1 MAKLITKFR
10 YLKPSR
16 KRKAGGYA
24 TYIATREGVEKLPQ
38 EQKTYADYIATRP
51 RSQGL
56 FSDEGVEI
64 NLRQLS
70 RELNSYQGNLWT
82 VILSL
87 SREFLSTMKGI
98 VAESDHRHASML
110 FKLSVE
116 MAMLMNIVAA
126 FVRSASEIA
135 EQFHIPQGNLR
146 WYAAFHNEKHHPH
159 VHLMIWSEDEK
170 EGYLSEKGVEKLRSS
185 FAKSIFAQD
194 WCNIYDR
201 YTEARNALRQESRE
215 RMREIVGAIN
225 AGSYENQT
233 IENLLLQLVR
243 QLSTSTGKKQ
253 YGYLKPELK
262 RLVDAI
268 VTEFSKDS
276 RIAELYDL
284 WYEQKESGIR
294 FYQDEM
300 PERVPLTD
308 NPEFRTIKNMILQEA
323 ETLAF
328 ADLPDRAAQEKHG
341 GEEAKQTET
350 GNYNHGKNAANH
362 NENHNRYQIASTVA
376 CLFASLAQLLY
387 EDSDRHKISK
397 IDRKQRRQIDEKKQ
411 AQGIKLE

>member
-10 YLKPSR
+10 YLKPTK

-38 EQKTYADYIATRP
+38 EKTYADYIATRP

-87 SREFLSTMKGI
+87 SREDAERLGFDTAARWRDFL
-98 VAESDHRHASML
+98 
-110 FKLSVE
+110 
-116 MAMLMNIVAA
+116 
-126 FVRSASEIA
+126 RSERSEIA

-159 VHLMIWSEDEK
+159 VHLMVWSEDEK
-170 EGYLSEKGVEKLRSS
+170 EGYLSEKGIEKLRSS

-215 RMREIVGAIN
+215 RMREIIGAIN
-225 AGSYENQT
+225 TGTYENKT

-262 RLVDAI
+262 RLVDVI
-268 VTEFSKDS
+268 VTEFAKDP

-300 PERVPLTD
+300 PERVPLVD

-323 ETLAF
+323 ENLAF
-328 ADLPDRAAQEKHG
+328 AGLPNRAAQEKQDR
-341 GEEAKQTET
+341 EEAKQTGT
-350 GNYNHGKNAANH
+350 GLYNPGKHKANYNTNRNH
-362 NENHNRYQIASTVA
+362 TVIASTVA
-376 CLFASLAQLLY
+376 RLFASLALLFY
-387 EDSDRHKISK
+387 DDPDRHKISK
-397 IDRKQRRQIDEKKQ
+397 IDRKQRRQIDDKKL
-411 AQGIKLE
+411 AQGMKLE

>member
-10 YLKPSR
+10 YLKPTK

-38 EQKTYADYIATRP
+38 EKTYADYIATRP

-56 FSDEGVEI
+56 FTDAGKNI

-70 RELNSYQGNLWT
+70 RELNLYQGNLWT
-82 VILSL
+82 IIISL
-87 SREFLSTMKGI
+87 SREDAERLGFDSATRWRDFL
-98 VAESDHRHASML
+98 
-110 FKLSVE
+110 
-116 MAMLMNIVAA
+116 
-126 FVRSASEIA
+126 RSERSEIA
-135 EQFHIPQGNLR
+135 EQFHISQGNLR

-170 EGYLSEKGVEKLRSS
+170 EGYLSERGIEKLRSS

-194 WCNIYDR
+194 WCNIYDS
-201 YTEARNALRQESRE
+201 YTEARNTLRQESRE
-215 RMREIVGAIN
+215 RMREIIGAIN
-225 AGSYENQT
+225 AGTYENKT

-262 RLVDAI
+262 RIVDVI
-268 VTEFSKDS
+268 VEEFAKDP
-276 RIAELYDL
+276 RIAELYNL
-284 WYEQKESGIR
+284 WYKQKESGIR

-300 PERVPLTD
+300 PERIPLTD

-323 ETLAF
+323 ENLAF
-328 ADLPDRAAQEKHG
+328 ADLPDGVVEEKHG
-341 GEEAKQTET
+341 GEEAKQAGT
-350 GNYNHGKNAANH
+350 GNDNHGKSVSH
-362 NENHNRYQIASTVA
+362 NTNRNQTVIATTVA
-376 CLFASLAQLLY
+376 RLFASLAQLLY
-387 EDSDRHKISK
+387 EDTDRHKISK
-397 IDRKQRRQIDEKKQ
+397 IDRKQRRQIDEKKL

>member
-10 YLKPSR
+10 YLKPTK

-56 FSDEGVEI
+56 FTDAGKEI

-70 RELNSYQGNLWT
+70 KELNQYQGNLWM

-87 SREFLSTMKGI
+87 SRED
-98 VAESDHRHASML
+98 AERLGFDSASRWRNCL
-110 FKLSVE
+110 
-116 MAMLMNIVAA
+116 
-126 FVRSASEIA
+126 RSERSEIA
-135 EQFHIPQGNLR
+135 EQFHISQGNLR

-159 VHLMIWSEDEK
+159 VHLMVWSEDEK
-170 EGYLSEKGVEKLRSS
+170 EGYLSEKGIEKLRSS
-185 FAKSIFAQD
+185 FAKSIFVQD
-194 WCNIYDR
+194 WCNIYDN
-201 YTEARNALRQESRE
+201 YTNTRNTLRQESRE
-215 RMREIVGAIN
+215 RMREIIGAIN
-225 AGSYENQT
+225 AGTYENKT
-233 IENLLLQLVR
+233 IENLLLQLAR
-243 QLSTSTGKKQ
+243 QLSTTTGKKQ

-268 VTEFSKDS
+268 VTEFAKDP

-300 PERVPLTD
+300 PERVPLVD

-328 ADLPDRAAQEKHG
+328 ADLPVQITQEKHG
-341 GEEAKQTET
+341 AEKAKTGDYNQGKHEA
-350 GNYNHGKNAANH
+350 NYNTNRNH
-362 NENHNRYQIASTVA
+362 TVIATAVA
-376 CLFASLAQLLY
+376 RLFASLVQLLY
-387 EDSDRHKISK
+387 EDPDRHKISK
-397 IDRKQRRQIDEKKQ
+397 IDRKQRRQIDEKKL

>member
-10 YLKPSR
+10 YLKPTK

-38 EQKTYADYIATRP
+38 EKTYADYIATRP

-56 FSDEGVEI
+56 FTDAGKEI

-87 SREFLSTMKGI
+87 SREDAERLGFDSATRWRDFL
-98 VAESDHRHASML
+98 
-110 FKLSVE
+110 
-116 MAMLMNIVAA
+116 
-126 FVRSASEIA
+126 RSERSEIA

-159 VHLMIWSEDEK
+159 VHLMVWSEDEK
-170 EGYLSEKGVEKLRSS
+170 EGYLSERGIEKLRSS

-194 WCNIYDR
+194 WCNVYDN
-201 YTEARNALRQESRE
+201 YTNARNTLRQESRE
-215 RMREIVGAIN
+215 RMRKIVESIN
-225 AGSYENQT
+225 DGTYENKT
-233 IENLLLQLVR
+233 IEHLLLQLVR
-243 QLSTSTGKKQ
+243 QLSATTGKKQ

-268 VTEFSKDS
+268 VEEFAKDP
-276 RIAELYDL
+276 RIAELYNL

-308 NPEFRTIKNMILQEA
+308 NPEFRTVKNMILQEA
-323 ETLAF
+323 ENLAF
-328 ADLPDRAAQEKHG
+328 ADLPDRVIQEKHG
-341 GEEAKQTET
+341 GEEAEQAGTE
-350 GNYNHGKNAANH
+350 NYNPRKHEANYNTKH
-362 NENHNRYQIASTVA
+362 NHAVIATTVA
-376 CLFASLAQLLY
+376 RLFASLAQLLY

-397 IDRKQRRQIDEKKQ
+397 IDRKQRRQIDEKKL
-411 AQGIKLE
+411 AQGMKLE

>member
-10 YLKPSR
+10 YLKPTK

-38 EQKTYADYIATRP
+38 EKTYADYIATRP

-56 FSDEGVEI
+56 FTDAGKEI

-70 RELNSYQGNLWT
+70 KELNQYQGNLWT
-82 VILSL
+82 VIISL
-87 SREFLSTMKGI
+87 SREDAERLGFDSATRWRDFL
-98 VAESDHRHASML
+98 
-110 FKLSVE
+110 
-116 MAMLMNIVAA
+116 
-126 FVRSASEIA
+126 RSERSEIA

-159 VHLMIWSEDEK
+159 VHLMVWSEDEK
-170 EGYLSEKGVEKLRSS
+170 EGYLSERGIEKLRSS

-194 WCNIYDR
+194 WCNIYDS
-201 YTEARNALRQESRE
+201 YTNARNALRQESRE
-215 RMREIVGAIN
+215 RMREIVESIN
-225 AGSYENQT
+225 TGTYENKT
-233 IENLLLQLVR
+233 IENLLLQLAR
-243 QLSTSTGKKQ
+243 QLSTTTGKKQ

-268 VTEFSKDS
+268 VTDFAKDP

-284 WYEQKESGIR
+284 WYDQKESGIR

-300 PERVPLTD
+300 PERVPLVD

-323 ETLAF
+323 ENLAF
-328 ADLPDRAAQEKHG
+328 ADLPVQITQEKHG
-341 GEEAKQTET
+341 AEKAKTGDYNQGKHEA
-350 GNYNHGKNAANH
+350 NYNTNRNH
-362 NENHNRYQIASTVA
+362 TVIATAVA
-376 CLFASLAQLLY
+376 RLFASLVQLLY
-387 EDSDRHKISK
+387 EDPDRHKISK
-397 IDRKQRRQIDEKKQ
+397 IDRKQRRQIDEKKL

>member
-10 YLKPSR
+10 YLKPTK

-38 EQKTYADYIATRP
+38 EKTYADYIATRP

-56 FSDEGVEI
+56 FTDAGKDI

-70 RELNSYQGNLWT
+70 RELNLYQGNLWT
-82 VILSL
+82 VIISL
-87 SREFLSTMKGI
+87 SRKDAERLDFDSAARWREFLRS
-98 VAESDHRHASML
+98 E
-110 FKLSVE
+110 
-116 MAMLMNIVAA
+116 
-126 FVRSASEIA
+126 RSAIA

-159 VHLMIWSEDEK
+159 VHLMVWSDDEK
-170 EGYLSEKGVEKLRSS
+170 EGYLSERGIEKLRSS

-194 WCNIYDR
+194 WCNIYDS
-201 YTEARNALRQESRE
+201 YTEARNTLRQKSRE
-215 RMREIVGAIN
+215 RMREIIESIN
-225 AGSYENQT
+225 AGTYENKT
-233 IENLLLQLVR
+233 IENLLLQLAR
-243 QLSTSTGKKQ
+243 QLSTTTGKKQ

-268 VTEFSKDS
+268 VTEFAKDP

-284 WYEQKESGIR
+284 WYKQKESGIR

-300 PERVPLTD
+300 PERVPLVN

-323 ETLAF
+323 ENLVF
-328 ADLPDRAAQEKHG
+328 SDLPVQITQEKHG
-341 GEEAKQTET
+341 GEEAEQTGT
-350 GNYNHGKNAANH
+350 GNYNPGKHEANYNKANYNTNH
-362 NENHNRYQIASTVA
+362 NHAVIATTVA
-376 CLFASLAQLLY
+376 RLFASLTLLFY
-387 EDSDRHKISK
+387 DDPDRHPITR
-397 IDRKQRRQIDEKKQ
+397 IDRKQRRQIDEKKL

>member
-10 YLKPSR
+10 YLKPTK

-38 EQKTYADYIATRP
+38 EKTYADYIATRP

-56 FSDEGVEI
+56 FTDAGKEI

-70 RELNSYQGNLWT
+70 KELNQYQGNLWM

-87 SREFLSTMKGI
+87 SREDAERLGFDTATRWRNFL
-98 VAESDHRHASML
+98 
-110 FKLSVE
+110 
-116 MAMLMNIVAA
+116 
-126 FVRSASEIA
+126 RSERSEIA
-135 EQFHIPQGNLR
+135 EQFRIPQGNLR

-159 VHLMIWSEDEK
+159 VHLMVWSEDEK
-170 EGYLSEKGVEKLRSS
+170 EGYLSEKGIEKLRSS

-201 YTEARNALRQESRE
+201 YTEARNTLRQESRE
-215 RMREIVGAIN
+215 RMREIIRAIN
-225 AGSYENQT
+225 AGSYENKT
-233 IENLLLQLVR
+233 IEHLLLQLVR

-268 VTEFSKDS
+268 VTEFSKDP
-276 RIAELYDL
+276 RIAEFYNL

-300 PERVPLTD
+300 PERVPLVD

-323 ETLAF
+323 ENLAF
-328 ADLPDRAAQEKHG
+328 ADLPAQMTQEKHD
-341 GEEAKQTET
+341 GEEAKQAGT
-350 GNYNHGKNAANH
+350 GIYNLGKHEANYNTNRNH
-362 NENHNRYQIASTVA
+362 TVIATAVA
-376 CLFASLAQLLY
+376 RLFASLALLFY
-387 EDSDRHKISK
+387 DDPDRHKISM
-397 IDRKQRRQIDEKKQ
+397 IDRKQRRQIAEKKL
-411 AQGIKLE
+411 AQGMKLE

>member
-10 YLKPSR
+10 YLKPTK

-56 FSDEGVEI
+56 FTDAGKEI

-70 RELNSYQGNLWT
+70 KELNQYQGNLWT
-82 VILSL
+82 VIISL
-87 SREFLSTMKGI
+87 SREDAERLGFDTAARWRDFL
-98 VAESDHRHASML
+98 
-110 FKLSVE
+110 
-116 MAMLMNIVAA
+116 
-126 FVRSASEIA
+126 RSERSEIA

-159 VHLMIWSEDEK
+159 VHQMVWSEDEK
-170 EGYLSEKGVEKLRSS
+170 EGYLSEKGIEKLRSS

-215 RMREIVGAIN
+215 RMREIIESIN
-225 AGSYENQT
+225 TGTYENKT
-233 IENLLLQLVR
+233 IENLLLQLAR

-268 VTEFSKDS
+268 MTEFAKAP
-276 RIAELYDL
+276 RIAELYNL
-284 WYEQKESGIR
+284 WYDQKESGIR
-294 FYQDEM
+294 FYQDKM
-300 PERVPLTD
+300 PERVPLVD

-323 ETLAF
+323 ENLAF
-328 ADLPDRAAQEKHG
+328 ADLPDGVVEEKHG
-341 GEEAKQTET
+341 GEETKQTGT
-350 GNYNHGKNAANH
+350 GNYNPGKHKANYNKANYNANH
-362 NENHNRYQIASTVA
+362 SHTVIASTVA
-376 CLFASLAQLLY
+376 RLFASLARLLY
-387 EDSDRHKISK
+387 EDPDRHKISK

>member
-10 YLKPSR
+10 YLKPTK

-56 FSDEGVEI
+56 FTDEGREI

-70 RELNSYQGNLWT
+70 KELNQYQGNLWT

-87 SREFLSTMKGI
+87 SREDAERLGFDSATRWRDFL
-98 VAESDHRHASML
+98 
-110 FKLSVE
+110 
-116 MAMLMNIVAA
+116 
-126 FVRSASEIA
+126 RSERSEIA
-135 EQFHIPQGNLR
+135 EQLHIPQGNLR

-159 VHLMIWSEDEK
+159 VHLMVWSEDEK
-170 EGYLSEKGVEKLRSS
+170 EGYLSEKGIEKLRSS

-201 YTEARNALRQESRE
+201 YTEARNTLRQESRE
-215 RMREIVGAIN
+215 RMRKIVESVN
-225 AGSYENQT
+225 AGTYENKA
-233 IENLLLQLVR
+233 IENLLLQLAR
-243 QLSTSTGKKQ
+243 QLSTTTGKKQ
-253 YGYLKPELK
+253 YGYLKPDLK

-268 VTEFSKDS
+268 VEDFSKDP

-323 ETLAF
+323 ENLAF
-328 ADLPDRAAQEKHG
+328 ADLPDQMTQEKHG
-341 GEEAKQTET
+341 GEEAKQTGT
-350 GNYNHGKNAANH
+350 GIYNHGKNTANH
-362 NENHNRYQIASTVA
+362 NANHTHTVIATTVA
-376 CLFASLAQLLY
+376 RLFASLVQLLY
-387 EDSDRHKISK
+387 EDPDRHKITK
-397 IDRKQRRQIDEKKQ
+397 IDRKQRRQIDEKKL
-411 AQGIKLE
+411 AQGMKLE

>member
-87 SREFLSTMKGI
+87 SREDAERLDFDTAARWRDFL
-98 VAESDHRHASML
+98 
-110 FKLSVE
+110 
-116 MAMLMNIVAA
+116 
-126 FVRSASEIA
+126 RSERSEIA

-170 EGYLSEKGVEKLRSS
+170 EGYLSERGIEKLRSS

-194 WCNIYDR
+194 WCNVYDN
-201 YTEARNALRQESRE
+201 YTNARNTLRQEGRE
-215 RMREIVGAIN
+215 RMREIIGAID
-225 AGSYENQT
+225 AGTYENKT

-243 QLSTSTGKKQ
+243 QLSTSAGKKQ

-268 VTEFSKDS
+268 VEEFSKDP
-276 RIAELYDL
+276 RIAELYNL
-284 WYEQKESGIR
+284 WYDQKESGIR

-300 PERVPLTD
+300 PERVPLVN

-323 ETLAF
+323 ENLAF
-328 ADLPDRAAQEKHG
+328 ANLPVQITQEKQDRK
-341 GEEAKQTET
+341 EAEQAKT
-350 GNYNHGKNAANH
+350 GAYNLGKNAANH
-362 NENHNRYQIASTVA
+362 NANHSHTVMASTVA
-376 CLFASLAQLLY
+376 RLFASLALLFY
-387 EDSDRHKISK
+387 EDPDRHKISK
-397 IDRKQRRQIDEKKQ
+397 IDRKQRRQIDEKKL
-411 AQGIKLE
+411 AQGMKLE

>member
-10 YLKPSR
+10 YLKPTE

-38 EQKTYADYIATRP
+38 EKTYADYIATRP

-56 FSDEGVEI
+56 FTDAGKEI

-70 RELNSYQGNLWT
+70 KELNQYQGNLWT

-87 SREFLSTMKGI
+87 SREDAERLGFDTATRWRNFL
-98 VAESDHRHASML
+98 
-110 FKLSVE
+110 
-116 MAMLMNIVAA
+116 
-126 FVRSASEIA
+126 RSERSEIA

-159 VHLMIWSEDEK
+159 VHLMVWSEDEK
-170 EGYLSEKGVEKLRSS
+170 EGYLSEKGIEKLRSS

-194 WCNIYDR
+194 WCNTYDR
-201 YTEARNALRQESRE
+201 YTEARNTLRQESRE
-215 RMREIVGAIN
+215 RMREIIGAIN
-225 AGSYENQT
+225 AGSYENKT
-233 IENLLLQLVR
+233 IEHLLLQLVR
-243 QLSTSTGKKQ
+243 QLSTTTGKKQ
-253 YGYLKPELK
+253 YGYLKAELK
-262 RLVDAI
+262 RLIDAI
-268 VTEFSKDS
+268 VEEFAKDP

-323 ETLAF
+323 ERLAF

-362 NENHNRYQIASTVA
+362 NANHNRYQIVSTVA

-397 IDRKQRRQIDEKKQ
+397 IDRKQRRQIDEKKL
-411 AQGIKLE
+411 AQGMKLE

>member
-1 MAKLITKFR
+1 MAKVITKFQ

-16 KRKAGGYA
+16 KRKAGGYT

-38 EQKTYADYIATRP
+38 EKTYADYIATRP

-87 SREFLSTMKGI
+87 SREDAERLGFDSASRWRDFL
-98 VAESDHRHASML
+98 
-110 FKLSVE
+110 
-116 MAMLMNIVAA
+116 
-126 FVRSASEIA
+126 RSERSEIA
-135 EQFHIPQGNLR
+135 EQFHISQGNLR

-159 VHLMIWSEDEK
+159 VHLMVWSEDEK
-170 EGYLSEKGVEKLRSS
+170 EGYLSEKGIEKLRSS
-185 FAKSIFAQD
+185 FGKSIFAQD
-194 WCNIYDR
+194 WCNIYDS
-201 YTEARNALRQESRE
+201 YTNARNTLRQESRE
-215 RMREIVGAIN
+215 RMREIIRAIN
-225 AGSYENQT
+225 AGSYENKT
-233 IENLLLQLVR
+233 IEHLLLQLAR
-243 QLSTSTGKKQ
+243 QLSATTGKKQ

-268 VTEFSKDS
+268 MTEFAKAP
-276 RIAELYDL
+276 RIAELYNL

-308 NPEFRTIKNMILQEA
+308 NPEFRTVKNMILQES
-323 ETLAF
+323 ENLAF
-328 ADLPDRAAQEKHG
+328 ADLPDGVVEEKHG
-341 GEEAKQTET
+341 GEKAEQAET
-350 GNYNHGKNAANH
+350 GNYNHCKNTASHNANH
-362 NENHNRYQIASTVA
+362 THTVIASTVA
-376 CLFASLAQLLY
+376 RLFASLAQLLY
-387 EDSDRHKISK
+387 ESPDRHKISK
-397 IDRKQRRQIDEKKQ
+397 IDRKQRRQIDEKKL

>member
-10 YLKPSR
+10 YLKPTR

-38 EQKTYADYIATRP
+38 EKTYADYIATRP

-82 VILSL
+82 VIISL
-87 SREFLSTMKGI
+87 SREDAERLGFDTATRWRDFL
-98 VAESDHRHASML
+98 
-110 FKLSVE
+110 
-116 MAMLMNIVAA
+116 
-126 FVRSASEIA
+126 RSERSEIA
-135 EQFHIPQGNLR
+135 EQFHISQGNLR

-159 VHLMIWSEDEK
+159 VHLMVWSEDEK
-170 EGYLSEKGVEKLRSS
+170 EGYLSERGIEKLRLS

-194 WCNIYDR
+194 WCNVYDR
-201 YTEARNALRQESRE
+201 YTEARNTLRQESRE
-215 RMREIVGAIN
+215 RMREIIGAIN
-225 AGSYENQT
+225 AGTYENQT

-243 QLSTSTGKKQ
+243 QLSMSTGKKQ

-268 VTEFSKDS
+268 VEEFAKDPH
-276 RIAELYDL
+276 IAELYNL
-284 WYEQKESGIR
+284 WYKQKESGIR

-300 PERVPLTD
+300 PERVPLVD
-308 NPEFRTIKNMILQEA
+308 NPEFRTVKNMILQEA
-323 ETLAF
+323 ENFAF
-328 ADLPDRAAQEKHG
+328 ADLPVQITQEKHG
-341 GEEAKQTET
+341 AEKAKT
-350 GNYNHGKNAANH
+350 GDYNQGKHEANH
-362 NENHNRYQIASTVA
+362 NANHNRYQIASTVA
-376 CLFASLAQLLY
+376 RLFAFLAQLLY

-397 IDRKQRRQIDEKKQ
+397 IDRKQRRQIDEKKL

>member
-10 YLKPSR
+10 YLKPTE

-38 EQKTYADYIATRP
+38 EKTYADYIATRP

-56 FSDEGVEI
+56 FTDEGREI

-70 RELNSYQGNLWT
+70 KELNQYQGNLWT

-87 SREFLSTMKGI
+87 SREDAERLGFDSATRWRDFL
-98 VAESDHRHASML
+98 
-110 FKLSVE
+110 
-116 MAMLMNIVAA
+116 
-126 FVRSASEIA
+126 RSERSEIA

-159 VHLMIWSEDEK
+159 VHLMVWSEDEK
-170 EGYLSEKGVEKLRSS
+170 EGYLSERGIEKLRSS

-194 WCNIYDR
+194 WCNTYDR
-201 YTEARNALRQESRE
+201 YTKARNTLRQESRE
-215 RMREIVGAIN
+215 RMREIIRAIN
-225 AGSYENQT
+225 AGSYENKT
-233 IENLLLQLVR
+233 IEHLLLQLVR

-253 YGYLKPELK
+253 YGYLKPKLK

-268 VTEFSKDS
+268 VEEFTKDP
-276 RIAELYDL
+276 RIAELYNL
-284 WYEQKESGIR
+284 WYKQKESGIR

-323 ETLAF
+323 EKLTF
-328 ADLPDRAAQEKHG
+328 ADLPEGVVQEKNG
-341 GEEAKQTET
+341 GEEAEQAKT
-350 GNYNHGKNAANH
+350 GDYNHCKNTANH
-362 NENHNRYQIASTVA
+362 NANHTHTVIATAVA
-376 CLFASLAQLLY
+376 RLFASLVQLLY
-387 EDSDRHKISK
+387 EDPDRHKISK
-397 IDRKQRRQIDEKKQ
+397 IDRKQRRQIDEKKL
-411 AQGIKLE
+411 AQGMKLE

>member
-10 YLKPSR
+10 YLKPTK

-38 EQKTYADYIATRP
+38 EKTYADYIATRP

-56 FSDEGVEI
+56 FTDAGKEI

-70 RELNSYQGNLWT
+70 KELNQYQGNLWT

-87 SREFLSTMKGI
+87 SREDAERLGFDTATRWRDFL
-98 VAESDHRHASML
+98 
-110 FKLSVE
+110 
-116 MAMLMNIVAA
+116 
-126 FVRSASEIA
+126 RSERSEIA

-159 VHLMIWSEDEK
+159 VHLMVWSEDEK
-170 EGYLSEKGVEKLRSS
+170 EGYLSEKGIEKLRSS

-194 WCNIYDR
+194 WCNIYDH
-201 YTEARNALRQESRE
+201 YTEARNTLRQESRE
-215 RMREIVGAIN
+215 RMRKIVESIN
-225 AGSYENQT
+225 TGTYENKT

-243 QLSTSTGKKQ
+243 RLSTTTGKKQ

-268 VTEFSKDS
+268 VTEFAKDP

-323 ETLAF
+323 GSLAF
-328 ADLPDRAAQEKHG
+328 ADLSDGVVEEKHC
-341 GEEAKQTET
+341 GEEAKQTGT
-350 GNYNHGKNAANH
+350 GNYNPGKHEANYNTNRNHTVIAA
-362 NENHNRYQIASTVA
+362 TVA
-376 CLFASLAQLLY
+376 SLFASLAQLLY
-387 EDSDRHKISK
+387 EDTDRRKISK
-397 IDRKQRRQIDEKKQ
+397 IDRKQRRQIDEKKL

>member
-10 YLKPSR
+10 YLKPTE

-70 RELNSYQGNLWT
+70 RELNSYQGNFWT
-82 VILSL
+82 VIISL
-87 SREFLSTMKGI
+87 SREDAERLGFDTATRWRDFL
-98 VAESDHRHASML
+98 
-110 FKLSVE
+110 
-116 MAMLMNIVAA
+116 
-126 FVRSASEIA
+126 RSERSEIA

-159 VHLMIWSEDEK
+159 VHLMVWSEDEK
-170 EGYLSEKGVEKLRSS
+170 EGYLSEKGIEKLRSS

-194 WCNIYDR
+194 WCNIYDN
-201 YTEARNALRQESRE
+201 YTNARNTLRQESRE
-215 RMREIVGAIN
+215 RMREIIGAIN
-225 AGSYENQT
+225 AGSYENKM
-233 IENLLLQLVR
+233 IENLLLQLAR
-243 QLSTSTGKKQ
+243 QLSTTTGKKQ

-268 VTEFSKDS
+268 VMEFSKDP

-284 WYEQKESGIR
+284 WYDQKESGIR

-300 PERVPLTD
+300 PERVSLTD
-308 NPEFRTIKNMILQEA
+308 NPEFWTIKNIILQEA
-323 ETLAF
+323 ENLAF
-328 ADLPDRAAQEKHG
+328 ADLLAQMTQEKHG
-341 GEEAKQTET
+341 GEEAEQAGT
-350 GNYNHGKNAANH
+350 GNYNHGKNVANH
-362 NENHNRYQIASTVA
+362 NANHSHTVIASTVVR
-376 CLFASLAQLLY
+376 LFASLAQLLY
-387 EDSDRHKISK
+387 ESPDRHKISK
-397 IDRKQRRQIDEKKQ
+397 IDRKQRRQIDEKKL

>member
-70 RELNSYQGNLWT
+70 RELNLYQGNLWT
-82 VILSL
+82 VIISL
-87 SREFLSTMKGI
+87 SREDAERLGFDTAARWRDFL
-98 VAESDHRHASML
+98 
-110 FKLSVE
+110 
-116 MAMLMNIVAA
+116 
-126 FVRSASEIA
+126 RSERSEVA
-135 EQFHIPQGNLR
+135 EQFHIPQGDLR

-159 VHLMIWSEDEK
+159 VHLMVWSEDEK
-170 EGYLSEKGVEKLRSS
+170 EGYLSEKGIEKLRSS

-194 WCNIYDR
+194 WCNIYDS
-201 YTEARNALRQESRE
+201 YTEARNTLRQESRE
-215 RMREIVGAIN
+215 RMREIIRAIN
-225 AGSYENQT
+225 AGTYENQT
-233 IENLLLQLVR
+233 IESLLLQLVR
-243 QLSTSTGKKQ
+243 QLSTTPGKKQ

-268 VTEFSKDS
+268 VEEFAKDP

-284 WYEQKESGIR
+284 WYKQKESGIR

-308 NPEFRTIKNMILQEA
+308 NPEFRTVKNMILQEA
-323 ETLAF
+323 ENLAF
-328 ADLPDRAAQEKHG
+328 ADLPDRVIQEKHG
-341 GEEAKQTET
+341 GEEAKQTGT
-350 GNYNHGKNAANH
+350 GDYSREKNVVNH
-362 NENHNRYQIASTVA
+362 NTNHNRYPIASTVA
-376 CLFASLAQLLY
+376 RLVASLALLFY
-387 EDSDRHKISK
+387 DDPDRHKVFK
-397 IDRKQRRQIDEKKQ
+397 IDRKQRRQIDEKKR
-411 AQGIKLE
+411 AHGMKLE

>member
-10 YLKPSR
+10 YLKPTK

-24 TYIATREGVEKLPQ
+24 TYIATREGVEKLPS

-56 FSDEGVEI
+56 FTDAGKEI

-70 RELNSYQGNLWT
+70 KELNQYQGNLWT

-87 SREFLSTMKGI
+87 SREDAERLGFDTATRWRDFL
-98 VAESDHRHASML
+98 
-110 FKLSVE
+110 
-116 MAMLMNIVAA
+116 
-126 FVRSASEIA
+126 RSERSEIA

-159 VHLMIWSEDEK
+159 VHLMVWSEDEK
-170 EGYLSEKGVEKLRSS
+170 EGYLSEKGIEKLRSS

-194 WCNIYDR
+194 WCNIYDH
-201 YTEARNALRQESRE
+201 YTEARNTLRQESRE
-215 RMREIVGAIN
+215 RMRKIVESIN
-225 AGSYENQT
+225 TGTYENKT

-243 QLSTSTGKKQ
+243 RLSTTTGKKQ

-268 VTEFSKDS
+268 VTEFAKDP

-284 WYEQKESGIR
+284 WYEQKESGIH

-323 ETLAF
+323 GSLAF
-328 ADLPDRAAQEKHG
+328 ADLSDGVVEEKHC
-341 GEEAKQTET
+341 GEEAKQTGT
-350 GNYNHGKNAANH
+350 GNYNPGKHEANYNTNRNHTVIAA
-362 NENHNRYQIASTVA
+362 TVA
-376 CLFASLAQLLY
+376 SLFASLAQLLY
-387 EDSDRHKISK
+387 EDTDRRKISK
-397 IDRKQRRQIDEKKQ
+397 IDRKQRRQIDEKRL

>member
-10 YLKPSR
+10 YLKATK

-38 EQKTYADYIATRP
+38 EKTYADYIATRP

-56 FSDEGVEI
+56 FTDAGKEI

-70 RELNSYQGNLWT
+70 KELNQYQGNLWT

-87 SREFLSTMKGI
+87 SREDADRLGFDNATRWRDSL
-98 VAESDHRHASML
+98 
-110 FKLSVE
+110 
-116 MAMLMNIVAA
+116 
-126 FVRSASEIA
+126 RSERSEIA

-159 VHLMIWSEDEK
+159 VHLMVWSEDEK
-170 EGYLSEKGVEKLRSS
+170 EGYLSERGIEKLRSS

-194 WCNIYDR
+194 WCNIYDS
-201 YTEARNALRQESRE
+201 YTNARNALRQESRE
-215 RMREIVGAIN
+215 RMREIIGAIN
-225 AGSYENQT
+225 AGTYENKT
-233 IENLLLQLVR
+233 IENLLLQLAR
-243 QLSTSTGKKQ
+243 QLSTTTGKKQ

-268 VTEFSKDS
+268 VTEFSKAPH
-276 RIAELYDL
+276 IAELYDL

-294 FYQDEM
+294 FYKDET
-300 PERVPLTD
+300 PERVPLVD

-323 ETLAF
+323 ENLVF
-328 ADLPDRAAQEKHG
+328 ANLPVQMTQEKHG
-341 GEEAKQTET
+341 GEEAKQAGT
-350 GNYNHGKNAANH
+350 GIYNLGKHKANYNKANYNTNH
-362 NENHNRYQIASTVA
+362 NHAVIATAVA
-376 CLFASLAQLLY
+376 RLFASLAQLLY
-387 EDSDRHKISK
+387 DDPDRRKISK
-397 IDRKQRRQIDEKKQ
+397 IDRKQRRQIDEKKL
-411 AQGIKLE
+411 AQGMKLE

>member
-87 SREFLSTMKGI
+87 SREDAERLGFDTAARWRDFL
-98 VAESDHRHASML
+98 
-110 FKLSVE
+110 
-116 MAMLMNIVAA
+116 
-126 FVRSASEIA
+126 RSERSEIA

-170 EGYLSEKGVEKLRSS
+170 EGYLSERGIEKLRSS

-194 WCNIYDR
+194 WCNIYDS
-201 YTEARNALRQESRE
+201 YTNARNTLRQESRE
-215 RMREIVGAIN
+215 RMREIIGAIN
-225 AGSYENQT
+225 AGTYENKT
-233 IENLLLQLVR
+233 IENLLLQLAR
-243 QLSTSTGKKQ
+243 QLSATTGKKQ

-268 VTEFSKDS
+268 VTEFAKDP
-276 RIAELYDL
+276 RIAELYNL

-300 PERVPLTD
+300 PERVPLVD

-323 ETLAF
+323 ENLAF
-328 ADLPDRAAQEKHG
+328 ADLPVQITQEKQDRK
-341 GEEAKQTET
+341 EAEQAKT
-350 GNYNHGKNAANH
+350 GDYNPGKHEANYNTNRNH
-362 NENHNRYQIASTVA
+362 SVIATTVA
-376 CLFASLAQLLY
+376 RLFASLTLLFY
-387 EDSDRHKISK
+387 DDPDHHPITR
-397 IDRKQRRQIDEKKQ
+397 IDRKQRRQIDEKRL

>member
-10 YLKPSR
+10 YLKTTK

-56 FSDEGVEI
+56 FTDAGKEI

-70 RELNSYQGNLWT
+70 RELNMYQGNLWT

-87 SREFLSTMKGI
+87 SREDAERLGFDSASRWRDFL
-98 VAESDHRHASML
+98 
-110 FKLSVE
+110 
-116 MAMLMNIVAA
+116 
-126 FVRSASEIA
+126 RSERSEIA

-159 VHLMIWSEDEK
+159 VHLMVWSEDEK
-170 EGYLSEKGVEKLRSS
+170 EGYLSERGIEKLRSS

-201 YTEARNALRQESRE
+201 YTEARNTLRQEGRE
-215 RMREIVGAIN
+215 RMREIIGAIN
-225 AGSYENQT
+225 AGTYENKP

-243 QLSTSTGKKQ
+243 QLSMSTGKKQ

-268 VTEFSKDS
+268 VEEFSKDP

-323 ETLAF
+323 GSLAF
-328 ADLPDRAAQEKHG
+328 ADLSDGVVEEKHC
-341 GEEAKQTET
+341 GEEAKQTGT
-350 GNYNHGKNAANH
+350 GNYNPGKHKANYNKANYNTNH
-362 NENHNRYQIASTVA
+362 NHAVIATTVA
-376 CLFASLAQLLY
+376 RLFASLTLLFY
-387 EDSDRHKISK
+387 DDPDRHPITR
-397 IDRKQRRQIDEKKQ
+397 IDRKQRRQIDEKKL

>member
-10 YLKPSR
+10 YLKPTK

-24 TYIATREGVEKLPQ
+24 TYIATREGVEKLPS

-51 RSQGL
+51 RSKGL
-56 FSDEGVEI
+56 FTDAGKDI

-70 RELNSYQGNLWT
+70 RELNLYQGNLWT
-82 VILSL
+82 VIISL
-87 SREFLSTMKGI
+87 SREDAERLGFDTATRWRDFL
-98 VAESDHRHASML
+98 
-110 FKLSVE
+110 
-116 MAMLMNIVAA
+116 
-126 FVRSASEIA
+126 RSERSEIA

-159 VHLMIWSEDEK
+159 VHLMVWSEDEK
-170 EGYLSEKGVEKLRSS
+170 EGYLSEKGIEKLRSS

-215 RMREIVGAIN
+215 RMREIIGAIN
-225 AGSYENQT
+225 AGTYENKT
-233 IENLLLQLVR
+233 IENLLLQLAR
-243 QLSTSTGKKQ
+243 QLSATTGKKQ
-253 YGYLKPELK
+253 YGYLKPEVK

-268 VTEFSKDS
+268 VTEFSKDP

-308 NPEFRTIKNMILQEA
+308 NPEFRTIKNMIFQEA
-323 ETLAF
+323 ENLAF
-328 ADLPDRAAQEKHG
+328 AKLPDRVIQEKHG
-341 GEEAKQTET
+341 GEEAEQTGTE
-350 GNYNHGKNAANH
+350 NYNRGKYEVNYNT
-362 NENHNRYQIASTVA
+362 NHNRYQIASTVA
-376 CLFASLAQLLY
+376 RLFASLTLLFY
-387 EDSDRHKISK
+387 DDPDRHPITR

-411 AQGIKLE
+411 AQGMKLE

>member
-10 YLKPSR
+10 YLKPTK

-38 EQKTYADYIATRP
+38 EKTYADYIATRP

-82 VILSL
+82 VIISL
-87 SREFLSTMKGI
+87 SREDAERLGFDTATRWRDFL
-98 VAESDHRHASML
+98 
-110 FKLSVE
+110 
-116 MAMLMNIVAA
+116 
-126 FVRSASEIA
+126 RSERSEIA
-135 EQFHIPQGNLR
+135 EQFHISQGNLR

-159 VHLMIWSEDEK
+159 VHLMVWSEDEK
-170 EGYLSEKGVEKLRSS
+170 EGYLSERGIEKLRLS

-194 WCNIYDR
+194 WCNVYDR
-201 YTEARNALRQESRE
+201 YTEARNTLRQESRE
-215 RMREIVGAIN
+215 RMREIIGAIN
-225 AGSYENQT
+225 AGTYENQT

-243 QLSTSTGKKQ
+243 QLSMSTGKKQ

-268 VTEFSKDS
+268 VEEFAKDPH
-276 RIAELYDL
+276 IAELYNL
-284 WYEQKESGIR
+284 WYKQKESGIR

-308 NPEFRTIKNMILQEA
+308 NPEFRTVKNMILQEA
-323 ETLAF
+323 ENLAF
-328 ADLPDRAAQEKHG
+328 ADLPVQITQEKQDR
-341 GEEAKQTET
+341 EEAKQTGT
-350 GNYNHGKNAANH
+350 GIYNLGKHKANYNTNH
-362 NENHNRYQIASTVA
+362 NHAVIATTVA
-376 CLFASLAQLLY
+376 RLFASLAQLLY

-397 IDRKQRRQIDEKKQ
+397 IDRKQRRQIDEKKL

>member
-24 TYIATREGVEKLPQ
+24 TYIATREGVEKLPS

-56 FSDEGVEI
+56 FTDEGREI

-70 RELNSYQGNLWT
+70 KELNQYQGNLWT
-82 VILSL
+82 VIISL
-87 SREFLSTMKGI
+87 SREDAERLGFDSASRWRDFL
-98 VAESDHRHASML
+98 
-110 FKLSVE
+110 
-116 MAMLMNIVAA
+116 
-126 FVRSASEIA
+126 RSERSEIA

-159 VHLMIWSEDEK
+159 VHLMVWSEDEK
-170 EGYLSEKGVEKLRSS
+170 EGYLSEKGIEKLRSS

-194 WCNIYDR
+194 WCNIYDN
-201 YTEARNALRQESRE
+201 YTNARNTLRQESRE
-215 RMREIVGAIN
+215 RMREIIGAIN
-225 AGSYENQT
+225 AGTYENKT
-233 IENLLLQLVR
+233 IENLLLQLAR
-243 QLSTSTGKKQ
+243 QISTTTGKKQ

-268 VTEFSKDS
+268 VAEFAKDP

-284 WYEQKESGIR
+284 WYDQKESGIR
-294 FYQDEM
+294 FYKDEM

-323 ETLAF
+323 ENLTF
-328 ADLPDRAAQEKHG
+328 ADLPVQMTQEKRG
-341 GEEAKQTET
+341 GEEAEQTRT
-350 GNYNHGKNAANH
+350 GNYNLGKHEAIYNTNH
-362 NENHNRYQIASTVA
+362 NHTVIATTVA

-387 EDSDRHKISK
+387 DVSDRHKISK
-397 IDRKQRRQIDEKKQ
+397 IDRKQRRQIDEKKL
-411 AQGIKLE
+411 AQGMKLE

>member
-10 YLKPSR
+10 YLKPTK

-87 SREFLSTMKGI
+87 LREDAERLGFDSATRWRDFL
-98 VAESDHRHASML
+98 
-110 FKLSVE
+110 
-116 MAMLMNIVAA
+116 
-126 FVRSASEIA
+126 RSERSEIA
-135 EQFHIPQGNLR
+135 EQLHIPQGNLR

-159 VHLMIWSEDEK
+159 VHLMVWSEDEK
-170 EGYLSEKGVEKLRSS
+170 EGYLSEKGIEKLRSS
-185 FAKSIFAQD
+185 FGKSIFAQD
-194 WCNIYDR
+194 WCNIYDS
-201 YTEARNALRQESRE
+201 YTNARNTLRQESRE
-215 RMREIVGAIN
+215 RMREIIRAIN
-225 AGSYENQT
+225 AGSYENKT
-233 IENLLLQLVR
+233 IEHLLLQLAR
-243 QLSTSTGKKQ
+243 QLSATTGKKQ

-268 VTEFSKDS
+268 VEEFAKDP
-276 RIAELYDL
+276 RIAELYNL

-308 NPEFRTIKNMILQEA
+308 NPEFRTMKNMILQEA
-323 ETLAF
+323 ENFAF
-328 ADLPDRAAQEKHG
+328 ADLPVQMTQEKHG
-341 GEEAKQTET
+341 GEEAKQVGT
-350 GNYNHGKNAANH
+350 GLYNLGKHKANYNKANYNANH
-362 NENHNRYQIASTVA
+362 SHTVIASTVA
-376 CLFASLAQLLY
+376 RLFASLAHLLY
-387 EDSDRHKISK
+387 GDPDRRKISK
-397 IDRKQRRQIDEKKQ
+397 IDRKQRRQIDEKKL
-411 AQGIKLE
+411 AQGMKLE

>member
-10 YLKPSR
+10 YLKTSR

-38 EQKTYADYIATRP
+38 EKTYADYIATRP

-56 FSDEGVEI
+56 FTDAGKEI

-70 RELNSYQGNLWT
+70 KELNQYQGNLWT
-82 VILSL
+82 VIISL
-87 SREFLSTMKGI
+87 SREDAERLGFDSASRWRDFL
-98 VAESDHRHASML
+98 
-110 FKLSVE
+110 
-116 MAMLMNIVAA
+116 
-126 FVRSASEIA
+126 RSERSEIA

-170 EGYLSEKGVEKLRSS
+170 EGYLSERGIEKLRSS

-194 WCNIYDR
+194 WCNIYDS
-201 YTEARNALRQESRE
+201 YTNARNTLRQESRE
-215 RMREIVGAIN
+215 RMREIIGAIN
-225 AGSYENQT
+225 AGTYENKT
-233 IENLLLQLVR
+233 IENLLLQLAR
-243 QLSTSTGKKQ
+243 QLSTTTGKKL
-253 YGYLKPELK
+253 YGYLKPDLK

-268 VTEFSKDS
+268 VEEFAKDP

-308 NPEFRTIKNMILQEA
+308 NPEFRTVKNMILQES
-323 ETLAF
+323 ENLAF
-328 ADLPDRAAQEKHG
+328 ADLPVQMTQEKHG
-341 GEEAKQTET
+341 GEEAKQAGT
-350 GNYNHGKNAANH
+350 GIYNLGKHEANYNTNRNH
-362 NENHNRYQIASTVA
+362 TVIATAVA
-376 CLFASLAQLLY
+376 RLFASIAQLLY
-387 EDSDRHKISK
+387 ESPDRHKITK
-397 IDRKQRRQIDEKKQ
+397 IDRKQRRQIDEKKL

>member
-10 YLKPSR
+10 YLTPTK

-38 EQKTYADYIATRP
+38 EKTYADYIATRP

-82 VILSL
+82 IIISL
-87 SREFLSTMKGI
+87 SREDAERLDFDTAARWRDFL
-98 VAESDHRHASML
+98 
-110 FKLSVE
+110 
-116 MAMLMNIVAA
+116 
-126 FVRSASEIA
+126 RSERSEIA

-159 VHLMIWSEDEK
+159 VHLMVWSEDEK
-170 EGYLSEKGVEKLRSS
+170 EGYLSEKGIEKLRSS

-194 WCNIYDR
+194 CCYIYDN
-201 YTEARNALRQESRE
+201 YTNARNTLRQESRE
-215 RMREIVGAIN
+215 RMREIIGAIN
-225 AGSYENQT
+225 AGSYENET
-233 IENLLLQLVR
+233 IENLLLQLAR
-243 QLSTSTGKKQ
+243 QLSATTGKKQ

-268 VTEFSKDS
+268 VEEFAKDPH
-276 RIAELYDL
+276 IAELYNL
-284 WYEQKESGIR
+284 WYKQKESGIR
-294 FYQDEM
+294 FYQDGM

-323 ETLAF
+323 ENLAF
-328 ADLPDRAAQEKHG
+328 SDLPDRGVQEKHG
-341 GEEAKQTET
+341 GEETKQTGT
-350 GNYNHGKNAANH
+350 GNYNHCKNTANH
-362 NENHNRYQIASTVA
+362 NTNHNHAVIATTVA
-376 CLFASLAQLLY
+376 RLFASLAQLLY

-411 AQGIKLE
+411 AQGMKLE